1 MIPCAHREFKL
12 IGMTLAYI
20 SVPDAY
26 GVVESGVF
34 RSKVLD
40 VHNLPFLLHLQ
51 LKTILYLSNQS
62 PPKAVTDFLDT
73 NKIKLIHLGV
83 GVWKSETSWKPIS
96 EDLIK
101 DALEIV
107 LDVTNHP
114 ILVMCSGDIHTT
126 GTVVGCLRRLQ
137 QWSLTPILEEYRRYA
152 KSKAQ
157 YANEQFMEL
166 FDEDLVTL
174 PEHLPEWF
182 IDQRRMME
190 EEEAEFA
197 EQMRREQASELGA
210 QLQGVMFTQGETTNE
225 AQAIA
230 ETEKPKVVLT
240 TSADTPGYRKY
251 YYSSSSPLTT
261 EPRAYK
267 RKIIGKV

>member
-1 MIPCAHREFKL
+1 MSTVRPHTTMVT
-12 IGMTLAYI
+12 GMALAYM

-26 GVVESGVF
+26 GVVEAGVY
-34 RSKVLD
+34 RSKALE

-51 LKTILYLSNQS
+51 LRTVLYLSNDS
-62 PPKAVTDFLDT
+62 LVRPVIDFLNNHT
-73 NKIKLIHLGV
+73 IKLMHLGV
-83 GVWKSETSWKPIS
+83 GVWMPEASWKPIS
-96 EDLIK
+96 EELIK
-101 DALEIV
+101 YALEIV

-114 ILVMCSGDIHTT
+114 ILVMCSSGIHQT

-137 QWSLTPILEEYRRYA
+137 QWNLTPILEEYRRYA
-152 KSKAQ
+152 KSKAR

-174 PEHLPEWF
+174 PEHLPAWF

-190 EEEAEFA
+190 EEEAA
-197 EQMRREQASELGA
+197 YMEQLQQEQSCQASEEEMPDGL
-210 QLQGVMFTQGETTNE
+210 FTTEETT
-225 AQAIA
+225 
-230 ETEKPKVVLT
+230 TEVLAVSEQPKLLKK
-240 TSADTPGYRKY
+240 SDGYKKY

-261 EPRAYK
+261 ENRSYK

>member
-1 MIPCAHREFKL
+1 
-12 IGMTLAYI
+12 MTLAYM

-34 RSKVLD
+34 RSKALD
-40 VHNLPFLLHLQ
+40 LHNLPFLLHLQ
-51 LKTILYLSNQS
+51 LRTILYLSRE
-62 PPKAVTDFLDT
+62 PLPKAVTDFLDN
-73 NKIKLIHLGV
+73 NKIKLMHLGV
-83 GVWKSETSWKPIS
+83 EEWMPQASWKPIS
-96 EDLIK
+96 EELIK
-101 DALEIV
+101 DALEIILNV
-107 LDVTNHP
+107 NNHP
-114 ILVMCSGDIHTT
+114 ILVMCSAGIHMT

-137 QWSLTPILEEYRRYA
+137 QWNLTPILEEYRRYA
-152 KSKAQ
+152 KSKAR

-190 EEEAEFA
+190 EEEAEFL
-197 EQMRREQASELGA
+197 EQLRQEQPSELLPR
-210 QLQGVMFTQGETTNE
+210 LQGSMFTKAEITNE
-225 AQAIA
+225 VQAIA
-230 ETEKPKVVLT
+230 DTEKPKVVMT
-240 TSADTPGYRKY
+240 TDSDRPGYRKY

-261 EPRAYK
+261 ENRSYK